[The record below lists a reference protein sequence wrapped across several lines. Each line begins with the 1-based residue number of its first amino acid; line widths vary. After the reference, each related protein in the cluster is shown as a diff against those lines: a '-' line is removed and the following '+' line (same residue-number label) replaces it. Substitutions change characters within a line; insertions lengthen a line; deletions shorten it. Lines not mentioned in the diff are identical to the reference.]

1 VFSKWSRKRKWWT
14 TITLTVILTV
24 LGVAI
29 AMNFAIPE
37 KRLEHRVEHKY
48 ALSDPQFRREMGVL
62 LGPAILPG
70 NRVTDLENGD
80 EIFPAM
86 LDAIRSA
93 RRTITFETYI
103 YWSGDIG
110 KRFAD
115 ALSERARAGVDV
127 SVTIDAVG
135 GSDMDKNIV
144 PEMRNAG
151 AHVELYRPLRWYT
164 ISRINNRTHRKL
176 LIVDGKVGFTG
187 GVGIGV
193 PWEGH
198 AQDEDHWRD
207 IHFRVVGPVVAQMQA
222 AFTDNWVKTT
232 GRILNGADYFPAVE
246 PAGPMDANMF
256 LSSPSG
262 GSESMHLMYLT
273 VIAATEHA
281 IDLEAAYF
289 IPDDLMLEELVEARQ
304 RGVRIRILM
313 PGDKTD
319 SGAARLASRSSWE
332 PLLAAGVEMYEYQP
346 TMMHNKLL
354 IADGELVS
362 VGSTNFDQRSF
373 ELNDEATLN
382 VYDKSLA
389 ARMTQV
395 FEADLKQCKRYTLDM
410 WRHRSLKEKL
420 AEKFMRPVKS
430 QL

>member
-1 VFSKWSRKRKWWT
+1 MFSKWSRKRKWWT

-187 GVGIGV
+187 GVGIGD
-193 PWEGH
+193 PWQGH
-198 AQDEDHWRD
+198 AQDPDHWRD
-207 IHFRVVGPVVAQMQA
+207 MHFRIEGPAVAQMQA
-222 AFTDNWVKTT
+222 TFNDNCVKTT
-232 GRILNGADYFPAVE
+232 GDLLNGQDYFPVIDE
-246 PAGPMDANMF
+246 AGAMDANMF
-256 LSSPSG
+256 MSSPSG
-262 GSESMHLMYLT
+262 GSESMHLMYLL
-273 VIAATEHA
+273 VIAAAEHA
-281 IDLEAAYF
+281 IDMEAAYF
-289 IPDDLMLEELVEARQ
+289 IPDALMMKVLLAARA
-304 RGVRIRILM
+304 RGVKIRILM
-313 PGDKTD
+313 PGKNTD
-319 SGAARLASRSSWE
+319 SGAVRLASKADWE
-332 PLLAAGVEMYEYQP
+332 PLLAAGVEMYEYDP
-346 TMMHNKLL
+346 TMLHNKLV
-354 IADGELVS
+354 IVDGELTS

-382 VYDKSLA
+382 VYDRDFA
-389 ARMTQV
+389 AHMTDV
-395 FEADLKQCKRYTLDM
+395 FNADLRRATPYTLQM
-410 WRHRSLKEKL
+410 WRNRPWTERF
-420 AEKFMRPVKS
+420 AETFIRPIKS